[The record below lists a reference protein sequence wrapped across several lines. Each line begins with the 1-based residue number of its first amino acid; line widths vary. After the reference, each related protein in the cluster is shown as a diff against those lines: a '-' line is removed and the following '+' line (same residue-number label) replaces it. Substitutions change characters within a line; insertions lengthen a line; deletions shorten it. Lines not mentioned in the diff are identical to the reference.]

1 MTTLYCPLNSPK
13 ILYTLQRA
21 ALNIN
26 IKLGLATR
34 FHTSAISYYTCL
46 AMCIL
51 DCCQLVMYKMV
62 AYGSR
67 VMENKMAARA
77 PLAVDTSMVPAELPA
92 MSKEQNK

>member
-1 MTTLYCPLNSPK
+1 M
-13 ILYTLQRA
+13 
-21 ALNIN
+21 
-26 IKLGLATR
+26 TR

-62 AYGSR
+62 AYGNR
-67 VMENKMAARA
+67 AMENKMAARA
-77 PLAVDTSMVPAELPA
+77 LAHRAMDTLMVPAELPA